1 MEELEGSKG
10 GGILA
15 ELLLPEVQYSQLDSF
30 LKVFLVR
37 WGGLHWKQ
45 KDLMLVNQ
53 DYIMR
58 IRSSCEDVPGNSDKN
73 IVWQL

>member
-37 WGGLHWKQ
+37 WIFKEEEGMGEIILETEGFN
-45 KDLMLVNQ
+45 V
-53 DYIMR
+53 I
-58 IRSSCEDVPGNSDKN
+58 
-73 IVWQL
+73 